1 MTSSESIFI
10 KYSTA
15 FLYNED
21 KTNAGGNFMKY
32 TIWPATKKM
41 LEEIP
46 TLTTYLV
53 REGKNSGGIIVCPGG
68 GYQRRADHEGEPVA
82 KWLNSL
88 GINAFV
94 LDYRVS
100 PAKHPAPL
108 ADAQRAIRF
117 VRHHAEEW
125 SLDKDKIG
133 ILGFS
138 AGGHLAASLSNLA
151 DYPAY
156 EKMDVIDEESS
167 KPDLSILCYPV
178 ISMLEYSHEG
188 SVISLLGEQAQ
199 DKERQLLSHH
209 RNVSK
214 ETPPTFL
221 WHTADDQAVPAE
233 NSIMYAQALSK
244 AQIPYELHIFQ
255 QGRHGL
261 GLAQEEKEVAQWTD
275 LCASW
280 LRKQGYGT
288 TIE

>member
-1 MTSSESIFI
+1 
-10 KYSTA
+10 
-15 FLYNED
+15 
-21 KTNAGGNFMKY
+21 MKHM
-32 TIWPATKKM
+32 IWPETRIIND
-41 LEEIP
+41 EIP
-46 TLTTYLV
+46 TLTPYLV
-53 REGKNSGGIIVCPGG
+53 REGMHGGGIIVCPGG
-68 GYQRRADHEGEPVA
+68 GYQRRAEHEGVPVA
-82 KWLNSL
+82 RWLNSL

-117 VRHHAEEW
+117 IRYYAKEW
-125 SLDKDKIG
+125 NIDKERIG

-138 AGGHLAASLSNLA
+138 AGGHLAASLSNLS

-156 EKMDVIDEESS
+156 ENMDVIDEESS
-167 KPDLSILCYPV
+167 KPDISILCYPV
-178 ISMLEYSHEG
+178 ISMIEYTHEG
-188 SVISLLGEQAQ
+188 SVTSLLGEGVT
-199 DKERQLLSHH
+199 DKDLYLLSHQ

-221 WHTADDQAVPAE
+221 WHTADDKAVPVE

-261 GLAQEEKEVAQWTD
+261 GLSKEDQDVAQWTNV
-275 LCASW
+275 CAGW

-288 TIE
+288 F

>member
-1 MTSSESIFI
+1 
-10 KYSTA
+10 
-15 FLYNED
+15 
-21 KTNAGGNFMKY
+21 MKHM
-32 TIWPATKKM
+32 IWPERKIIND
-41 LEEIP
+41 EIP
-46 TLTTYLV
+46 TLTPYLV

-68 GYQRRADHEGEPVA
+68 GYQRRAEHEGVPVA
-82 KWLNSL
+82 RWLNSL

-117 VRHHAEEW
+117 IRYYAKEW
-125 SLDKDKIG
+125 NIDKERIG

-138 AGGHLAASLSNLA
+138 AGGHLAASLSNLS

-156 EKMDVIDEESS
+156 ENRDVIDEESS
-167 KPDLSILCYPV
+167 KPDISILCYPV
-178 ISMLEYSHEG
+178 ISMIEYTHEG
-188 SVISLLGEQAQ
+188 SVTSLLGEGVT
-199 DKERQLLSHH
+199 DKDLYLLSHQ

-221 WHTADDQAVPAE
+221 WHTADDKAVPVE

-261 GLAQEEKEVAQWTD
+261 GLSKEDQDVAQWTNV
-275 LCASW
+275 CAGW

-288 TIE
+288 F

>member
-1 MTSSESIFI
+1 M
-10 KYSTA
+10 
-15 FLYNED
+15 
-21 KTNAGGNFMKY
+21 
-32 TIWPATKKM
+32 IWPGTKIIND
-41 LEEIP
+41 EIP
-46 TLTTYLV
+46 TLTPYLV
-53 REGKNSGGIIVCPGG
+53 KEEMEGGGIIICPGG
-68 GYQRRADHEGEPVA
+68 GYQRRAEHEGEPVA
-82 KWLNSL
+82 RWLNSL

-108 ADAQRAIRF
+108 ADAQRAMRF
-117 VRHHAEEW
+117 VRYHAKVW
-125 SLDKDKIG
+125 NIDKERIG

-167 KPDLSILCYPV
+167 KPDISILCYPV
-178 ISMLEYSHEG
+178 ISMLEYTHEG
-188 SVISLLGEQAQ
+188 SVTSLLGEGVA
-199 DKERQLLSHH
+199 DKDLHFLSHQ

-221 WHTADDQAVPAE
+221 WHTANDQSVPVE
-233 NSIMYAQALSK
+233 NSIMYAQALSQ

-261 GLAQEEKEVAQWTD
+261 GLAKEDQDVAQWTNV
-275 LCASW
+275 CAGW

-288 TIE
+288 F